1 MVKEDEVERP
11 VLDVE
16 GFEAQGVVIPGEAL
30 GGFFVVVLEGVFF
43 CKFKLM

>member
-1 MVKEDEVERP
+1 MVEEDEVERP
-11 VLDVE
+11 VLEVE
-16 GFEAQGVVIPGEAL
+16 AFEAQRVVLPGEAL